1 MKMIERCDDQCVECS
16 HETFM
21 LVVFKSVLV
30 LLKLFLVFSFW
41 EQVILRS
48 FQVIHYWKKKNEGR
62 QAE

>member
-1 MKMIERCDDQCVECS
+1 
-16 HETFM
+16 M

-48 FQVIHYWKKKNEGR
+48 FQVIHYWK
-62 QAE
+62 